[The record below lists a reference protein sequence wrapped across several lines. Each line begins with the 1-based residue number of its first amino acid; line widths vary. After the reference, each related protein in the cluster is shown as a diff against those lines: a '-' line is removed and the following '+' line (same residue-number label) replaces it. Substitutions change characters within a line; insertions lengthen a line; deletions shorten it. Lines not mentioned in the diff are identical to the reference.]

1 MYQNEA
7 GTQPFISE
15 SVLKGVGCKKVEDV
29 VPDIELHVGP
39 DEQTVERLSVALPLP
54 VGALWPHQVGRLFGL
69 LAPVEAAILAFVV
82 DGTTCTV
89 K

>member
-15 SVLKGVGCKKVEDV
+15 SVLKGVGCKKVGDV

-39 DEQTVERLSVALPLP
+39 DEQTVERLSVALPVP
-54 VGALWPHQVGRLFGL
+54 VGAL
-69 LAPVEAAILAFVV
+69 
-82 DGTTCTV
+82 
-89 K
+89 

>member
-15 SVLKGVGCKKVEDV
+15 SVLKGVGDV

-39 DEQTVERLSVALPLP
+39 DEQTVERLSVALPVP
-54 VGALWPHQVGRLFGL
+54 VGAL
-69 LAPVEAAILAFVV
+69 
-82 DGTTCTV
+82 
-89 K
+89 

>member
-15 SVLKGVGCKKVEDV
+15 SVLKDVGCKKVGDV
-29 VPDIELHVGP
+29 VPDIEPHVRP
-39 DEQTVERLSVALPLP
+39 DVQTVERLSVALPVS
-54 VGALWPHQVGRLFGL
+54 VGAQPHQVGRLFGL

-82 DGTTCTV
+82 DGTTCTE